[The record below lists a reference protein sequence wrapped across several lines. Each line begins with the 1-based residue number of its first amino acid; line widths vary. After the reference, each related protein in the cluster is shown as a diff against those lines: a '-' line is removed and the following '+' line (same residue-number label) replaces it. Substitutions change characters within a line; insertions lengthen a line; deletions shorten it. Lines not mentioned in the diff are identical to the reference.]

1 VEDFDHE
8 HPHCPMVG
16 RRAVLGRPHRPRL
29 DTAIAFY
36 GAVLTWE
43 FQDAGDEYG
52 GYRGGIAEVGGGAA
66 AGIGRS
72 RSDSVLRE

>member
-1 VEDFDHE
+1 MSTRTVRWSAGVPCWADLTVPD
-8 HPHCPMVG
+8 
-16 RRAVLGRPHRPRL
+16 L
-29 DTAIAFY
+29 DAAIAFY